1 MYISLIR
8 EPHKPI
14 PVRTLLVEMKDLSE
28 LMIDLAY
35 SSALFHNT
43 DLARDVLELEKKV
56 DNLALLLKMNV
67 MIAARDAKDAKDLLG
82 VSLVSSAADEI
93 SDAAADIAYI
103 VLHGIGIHP
112 AVREAFKRVEEQL
125 GRFIVKRDS
134 ILSGKSLRELRLASR
149 IGVDIIAIRRG
160 NEWIINPKGDLAY
173 SSIILNSS
181 DLAREVQELEEH
193 IDDLHTRFELLVL
206 SSGFSPEESR
216 EGRRNSGFSQGLRE
230 VYSQRQD
237 DQRSEDSR

>member
-1 MYISLIR
+1 MGALEEIQY
-8 EPHKPI
+8 KPI

-160 NEWIINPKGDLAY
+160 NEWIINPKGGDRILEGDILIVRGTSLGIEELGRLAEGN
-173 SSIILNSS
+173 L
-181 DLAREVQELEEH
+181 RKLE
-193 IDDLHTRFELLVL
+193 D
-206 SSGFSPEESR
+206 
-216 EGRRNSGFSQGLRE
+216 
-230 VYSQRQD
+230 
-237 DQRSEDSR
+237 

>member
-1 MYISLIR
+1 MDEWEEIEY
-8 EPHKPI
+8 KPI

-43 DLARDVLELEKKV
+43 ELARDVLELEKKV

-82 VSLVSSAADEI
+82 VSLVSSAADKI

-112 AVREAFKRVEEQL
+112 AVREAFKRVEERL
-125 GRFIVKRDS
+125 GRFVVKRDS

-160 NEWIINPKGDLAY
+160 KDWIIDPKGGDKILEGDILIARGAPSGIEELGKLAEGI
-173 SSIILNSS
+173 S
-181 DLAREVQELEEH
+181 RRLE
-193 IDDLHTRFELLVL
+193 D
-206 SSGFSPEESR
+206 
-216 EGRRNSGFSQGLRE
+216 
-230 VYSQRQD
+230 
-237 DQRSEDSR
+237 

>member
-1 MYISLIR
+1 MDEWEEIEY
-8 EPHKPI
+8 KPI
-14 PVRTLLVEMKDLSE
+14 PVRTLLVKMKDLSE

-43 DLARDVLELEKKV
+43 ELARDVLELEKKV

-82 VSLVSSAADEI
+82 VSLVSSAADKI

-112 AVREAFKRVEEQL
+112 AVREAFKRVEERL
-125 GRFIVKRDS
+125 GRFVVKRDS

-160 NEWIINPKGDLAY
+160 KDWIIDPKGGDKILDGDILIARGAPSGIEELGRLAEGI
-173 SSIILNSS
+173 S
-181 DLAREVQELEEH
+181 RRLE
-193 IDDLHTRFELLVL
+193 D
-206 SSGFSPEESR
+206 
-216 EGRRNSGFSQGLRE
+216 
-230 VYSQRQD
+230 
-237 DQRSEDSR
+237 